1 MEMIEGILERFWGK
15 MLVTAMVSMVPVLEL
30 RGGIPIGIALG
41 LKPMQALAAGLLGN
55 MFPIPFIIVYIRRI
69 FQWLRRRLPWL
80 ERMLDAL
87 ERKAHLKGANVK
99 KYGPLGLFLLVA
111 IPLPGTGGWTGA
123 LVAAFLN
130 LRMKNALPAIFLGIL
145 TAGLIMIFLSNAI
158 L

>member
-1 MEMIEGILERFWGK
+1 MELIESILEQFWGK
-15 MLVTAMVSMVPVLEL
+15 MLATAMVSMVPVLEL
-30 RGGIPIGIALG
+30 RGGIPLGTALG
-41 LKPMQALAAGLLGN
+41 LHPAQALIAGVIGN
-55 MFPIPFIIVYIRRI
+55 IFPVPFIIVYIRRI
-69 FQWLRRRLPWL
+69 FQWLRRQLPWL
-80 ERMLDAL
+80 ERVLDSL

-130 LRMKNALPAIFLGIL
+130 LRIKNALPAIFLGIL
-145 TAGLIMIFLSNAI
+145 TAVLILTFLSNAI